1 MNTEV
6 NSKIKLKNDGIINIA
21 VGRNRKELKWKN
33 KQMKWSEL
41 LDRVSQ
47 TTRTAETYEEYKK
60 LSKGEQDNVKDVGGF
75 VGGTLKNG
83 RRKSNSLLNRCLLT
97 LDVDYGKEGLWD
109 TIEMLFD
116 FGCCIYTTHKHSKN
130 KPRFRLIIPL
140 SRSVNPEEYGAVS
153 RMVAKDIGID

>member
-6 NSKIKLKNDGIINIA
+6 NSKIKLKNDGVINIA

-33 KQMKWSEL
+33 KQMKWSEF

-60 LSKGEQDNVKDVGGF
+60 LLKGEQDNVKDVGGF

-83 RRKSNSLLNRCLLT
+83 KNSRIL
-97 LDVDYGKEGLWD
+97 GL
-109 TIEMLFD
+109 
-116 FGCCIYTTHKHSKN
+116 K
-130 KPRFRLIIPL
+130 
-140 SRSVNPEEYGAVS
+140 
-153 RMVAKDIGID
+153 